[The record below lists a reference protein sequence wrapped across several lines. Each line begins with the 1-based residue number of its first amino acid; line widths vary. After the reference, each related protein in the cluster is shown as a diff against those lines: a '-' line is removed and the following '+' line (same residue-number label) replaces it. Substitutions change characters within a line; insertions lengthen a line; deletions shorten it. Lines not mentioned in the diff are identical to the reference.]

1 MYYSEWNPDTI
12 ESKTILVD
20 TTEPY
25 PTMLQHQIVLSSLQ
39 PYTEYTFTIVAIND
53 AGQSPNT
60 TTTVRTHTSGILYVY
75 RAI

>member
-12 ESKTILVD
+12 ESETILVD

-39 PYTEYTFTIVAIND
+39 PYTEYTFTIIAVND
-53 AGQSPNT
+53 AGNSPGT
-60 TTTVRTHTSGILYVY
+60 TLTTRTPITGIL
-75 RAI
+75 